1 MLKFV
6 QEAFSPVQ
14 IVLLRAAF
22 EAAWQFVKADSTFDS
37 VSMSDRQAA
46 LANAV
51 IAVAAH
57 GEQEVLRVANGAI
70 GRVRKL
76 YASSPGAREETKRC

>member
-1 MLKFV
+1 MLDFIR
-6 QEAFSPVQ
+6 ETFSCEQ
-14 IVLLRAAF
+14 IVLLRPHSRRR
-22 EAAWQFVKADSTFDS
+22 EFVKADSMLDS

-57 GEQEVLRVANGAI
+57 GEQEVLRVANDAI

-76 YASSPGAREETKRC
+76 YAPSPGAREETKRY